1 MVCIMQNF
9 YHLVILNLSI
19 VVTPNLSIVATL
31 SFSIG
36 HSERS
41 EESQNTH
48 LC

>member
-9 YHLVILNLSI
+9 YHLVIL
-19 VVTPNLSIVATL
+19 NLSIVATL